1 MEVFYGGFLMRVN
14 LSLLEPPQGVATS
27 LRILCLPPALPWEGT
42 ESYQGGDAWQA
53 AAPVHLLAL

>member
-1 MEVFYGGFLMRVN
+1 MRVN